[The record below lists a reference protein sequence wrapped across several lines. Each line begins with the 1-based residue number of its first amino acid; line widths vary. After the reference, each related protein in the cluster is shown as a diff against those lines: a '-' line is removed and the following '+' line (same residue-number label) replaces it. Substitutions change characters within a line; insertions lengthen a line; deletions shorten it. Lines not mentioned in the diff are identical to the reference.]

1 MIKQSKKYKIA
12 IVAYNL
18 HYGGLAKVI
27 TNLFLLLNE
36 VVFLDVQVVLLD
48 DNDNGEFDGKTVSF
62 GSYSNEKAS
71 FVKKIKKYFLFSK
84 YLRESNL
91 DYIIDLRYRLNPVTE
106 ILITKFLYPKAKIIY
121 TIHSSKI
128 ETYVPRNNF
137 LTKYLYGT
145 SYKIVCVS
153 KANQDIVKLKHKLTN
168 TTTIY
173 NPLNLKEIEDKS
185 IEDIHFEF
193 EYILAVGRLVAL
205 KQFDKLMESYSK
217 SILPNKNV
225 KLVIVG
231 DGPELEKM
239 KDLVATLNLSNHII
253 FTGFSNNP
261 YKYMKKAKFLILS
274 SEYEGFGIVLAEAL
288 ACGTPV
294 ISFDLMSGPNEII
307 TNEHNG
313 LLVDNQ
319 NFEKLTEAINELYAN
334 DNLYSKCRSNAKES
348 ILKFS
353 FEEISKE
360 WLNLMQIQQN
370 EY

>member
-1 MIKQSKKYKIA
+1 M
-12 IVAYNL
+12 
-18 HYGGLAKVI
+18 I
-27 TNLFLLLNE
+27 TNLFLLLSE
-36 VVFLDVQVVLLD
+36 VVFLDVQLLLLD

-62 GSYSNEKAS
+62 GSSSNEKSS
-71 FVKKIKKYFLFSK
+71 FFKKNKKYFLFSK
-84 YLRESNL
+84 HLRKSEI
-91 DYIIDLRYRLNPVTE
+91 DYIIDLRYRLNPITE
-106 ILITKFLYPKAKIIY
+106 VLITKFLYPKAKKIY
-121 TIHSSKI
+121 TVHSSKT
-128 ETYVPRNNF
+128 ETYLPKNNF
-137 LTKYLYGT
+137 LTKQLYGT
-145 SYKIVCVS
+145 SCKIVCVS
-153 KANQDIVKLKHKLTN
+153 KANQDIVELKNKLTN

-173 NPLNLKEIEDKS
+173 NPLNLKDIEKKS
-185 IEDIHFEF
+185 KEAVPFEY

-205 KQFDKLMESYSK
+205 KQFDKLIDSYSR
-217 SILPNKNV
+217 SILPEKNV

-313 LLVDNQ
+313 LLVENQ

-334 DNLYSKCRSNAKES
+334 DNLYSRCKFNAKKS

-353 FEEISKE
+353 FEEITKE